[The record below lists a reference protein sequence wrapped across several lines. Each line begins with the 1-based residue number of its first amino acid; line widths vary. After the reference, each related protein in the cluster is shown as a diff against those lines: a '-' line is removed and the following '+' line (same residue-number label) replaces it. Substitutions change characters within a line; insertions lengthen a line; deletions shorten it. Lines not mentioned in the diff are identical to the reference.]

1 MLLAH
6 WPPPQTEQVVRNL
19 MHSAAAPQL
28 RARVV
33 HGDSQVKWAL
43 VIKDAPADL
52 VELGEVGGLVEIV
65 RHD

>member
-6 WPPPQTEQVVRNL
+6 WLPPQAEQVVRNL
-19 MHSAAAPQL
+19 IHSAAAVQL
-28 RARVV
+28 RGGFDA
-33 HGDSQVKWAL
+33 DAQIKWAL
-43 VIKDAPADL
+43 VKKGAPADL